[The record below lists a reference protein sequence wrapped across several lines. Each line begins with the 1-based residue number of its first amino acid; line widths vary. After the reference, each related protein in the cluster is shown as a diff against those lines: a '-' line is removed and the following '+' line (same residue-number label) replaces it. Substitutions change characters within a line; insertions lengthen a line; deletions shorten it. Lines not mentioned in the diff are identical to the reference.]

1 MNKKIGFFGR
11 LWRFIDRKII
21 VPVTRF
27 LMNFVRWFSNSN
39 KALES
44 FLSRSN
50 TLLFISLF
58 LAIIVFIFID
68 QKNEFIY

>member
-1 MNKKIGFFGR
+1 MNKKVGLFGR
-11 LWRFIDRKII
+11 IWRFIDRKII
-21 VPVTRF
+21 VPITRF
-27 LMNFVRWFSNSN
+27 LMSFVRWFSNSN

-58 LAIIVFIFID
+58 LAVFLLI
-68 QKNEFIY
+68 KK